1 LTVLWSLDSFE
12 RKQGQWKASYD
23 NGYLTSK
30 EGAEKMIFD
39 VLNQFVIDFINS
51 TGYLGLF
58 FAMFI
63 EGIITPIPS
72 EAIVPFAGYLASIGQ
87 LNIVLVILIASVG
100 ATCGSTVSYGLARL
114 LGRPFVLRF
123 GKYIGINENSIKKAD
138 KWFAKYGK
146 WGALFG
152 PMLPGVRSII
162 SYPAGLTKM
171 DLRKYLPSFFIGAL
185 VWNTVLTLIG
195 YNLGASWI
203 SFCKSMEGL
212 DLVIIATLAIGIL
225 SYLVY
230 RRYHR
235 KDSPIESETDC
246 AE

>member
-1 LTVLWSLDSFE
+1 
-12 RKQGQWKASYD
+12 
-23 NGYLTSK
+23 
-30 EGAEKMIFD
+30 MIFD
-39 VLNQFVIDFINS
+39 VLNQFVIDFISS

-72 EAIVPFAGYLASIGQ
+72 ELIVPFAGYLASIGQ
-87 LNIVLVILIASVG
+87 LNIVLVILVASIG
-100 ATCGSTVSYGLARL
+100 ATCGSTVSYSLARW

-123 GKYIGINENSIKKAD
+123 GKYAGINENSIKRAD

-152 PMLPGVRSII
+152 PMLPGFRSII

-171 DLRKYLPSFFIGAL
+171 DLKKFLPFFFMGSL
-185 VWNTVLTLIG
+185 VWNTTLTLIG

-212 DLVIIATLAIGIL
+212 DIVIIAALVIGLL
-225 SYLVY
+225 SYLIY
-230 RRYHR
+230 RRYHK
-235 KDSPIESETDC
+235 KDTAKESETDC
-246 AE
+246 VD